1 MKSVQLLMRHSISQ
15 RFSGGYWQ
23 AFSAARCYA
32 SSGTWHA
39 VIHAMVYALLRH
51 SSMLIQFAC
60 ATMRNACDVFSH
72 VFSACFAQ
80 AMESDN
86 LVWLL
91 LGMLLAI
98 GGALFMGCAAFISEQ
113 HAMISHVIVLEDPL
127 HPPVALGTGGMFP
140 LHNGGSSAPA
150 PTSQSDWQH
159 NMAALEER
167 MRVGDSGRYSCH
179 VRSVVHSCRQS
190 VVHSCRQSRP
200 AAAVRAA
207 RHDAYHF

>member
-1 MKSVQLLMRHSISQ
+1 
-15 RFSGGYWQ
+15 
-23 AFSAARCYA
+23 
-32 SSGTWHA
+32 
-39 VIHAMVYALLRH
+39 
-51 SSMLIQFAC
+51 
-60 ATMRNACDVFSH
+60 
-72 VFSACFAQ
+72 
-80 AMESDN
+80 MESDN

-127 HPPVALGTGGMFP
+127 HPRAGLGVVGGGMFP

-167 MRVGDSGRYSCH
+167 
-179 VRSVVHSCRQS
+179 
-190 VVHSCRQSRP
+190 
-200 AAAVRAA
+200 VRAG
-207 RHDAYHF
+207 DAGRCAFASTATFVWVLLLYLKCYNWPSRRRKTVGLG

>member
-1 MKSVQLLMRHSISQ
+1 M
-15 RFSGGYWQ
+15 
-23 AFSAARCYA
+23 C
-32 SSGTWHA
+32 
-39 VIHAMVYALLRH
+39 LR
-51 SSMLIQFAC
+51 
-60 ATMRNACDVFSH
+60 T
-72 VFSACFAQ
+72 Q

-127 HPPVALGTGGMFP
+127 HPPSVLGTGGMFP

-159 NMAALEER
+159 NMAALEQR
-167 MRVGDSGRYSCH
+167 MRVGDSSRYRLVFWLTSLCLLWCLLDAEAP
-179 VRSVVHSCRQS
+179 VRESLLSE
-190 VVHSCRQSRP
+190 
-200 AAAVRAA
+200 ALLL
-207 RHDAYHF
+207 HDCSKAESFCPFQTFCDA

>member
-1 MKSVQLLMRHSISQ
+1 
-15 RFSGGYWQ
+15 
-23 AFSAARCYA
+23 
-32 SSGTWHA
+32 
-39 VIHAMVYALLRH
+39 
-51 SSMLIQFAC
+51 
-60 ATMRNACDVFSH
+60 
-72 VFSACFAQ
+72 
-80 AMESDN
+80 MESDN

-127 HPPVALGTGGMFP
+127 HPQAGLGGGGGGMFP

-167 MRVGDSGRYSCH
+167 VRAGDAGRYGLQCLQGCCCLYLKCSCSPSCWH
-179 VRSVVHSCRQS
+179 KVVVFGWMYSA
-190 VVHSCRQSRP
+190 VEVDMVHMSAC
-200 AAAVRAA
+200 
-207 RHDAYHF
+207 

>member
-1 MKSVQLLMRHSISQ
+1 M
-15 RFSGGYWQ
+15 
-23 AFSAARCYA
+23 
-32 SSGTWHA
+32 T
-39 VIHAMVYALLRH
+39 
-51 SSMLIQFAC
+51 
-60 ATMRNACDVFSH
+60 
-72 VFSACFAQ
+72 Q

-127 HPPVALGTGGMFP
+127 HPPVGLGTGGMFP

-159 NMAALEER
+159 NMAALEDR
-167 MRVGDSGRYSCH
+167 MRIGDSGRYC
-179 VRSVVHSCRQS
+179 RSV
-190 VVHSCRQSRP
+190 
-200 AAAVRAA
+200 AVCLIWLVQR
-207 RHDAYHF
+207 RHVTMTGSLTDVQP

>member
-1 MKSVQLLMRHSISQ
+1 MLEPYCCDYAFAANAS
-15 RFSGGYWQ
+15 WQ
-23 AFSAARCYA
+23 C
-32 SSGTWHA
+32 
-39 VIHAMVYALLRH
+39 L
-51 SSMLIQFAC
+51 
-60 ATMRNACDVFSH
+60 
-72 VFSACFAQ
+72 Q

-127 HPPVALGTGGMFP
+127 HPPAGLGTGGVFP

-167 MRVGDSGRYSCH
+167 
-179 VRSVVHSCRQS
+179 
-190 VVHSCRQSRP
+190 
-200 AAAVRAA
+200 VRAG
-207 RHDAYHF
+207 DAGRCALPSHMPIFAWILVFYMMY